1 MIKLPPSKATN
12 SGYPSPIE
20 IDRIHDFRCRLWLD
34 YANKLPRR
42 MRLRKI
48 AQQKAQARIDLLN
61 LIMAGFILWAMAAA
75 ITFLIFSL

>member
-1 MIKLPPSKATN
+1 MKLPPSKAS
-12 SGYPSPIE
+12 SGRYYHSAVE

-48 AQQKAQARIDLLN
+48 AAEKAQARIDLLN
-61 LIMAGFILWAMAAA
+61 LIIGGLMLSAMAAV
-75 ITFLIFSL
+75 ITFLLFAL